1 MEKYIINVVL
11 HNSLKRYKCM
21 KYCNVYTYD
30 YLIQAKELLL
40 WVLHFTTLLIEH
52 SFSRHLYNSME
63 HLVTL
68 LSSCDMHVVLGVLN
82 LLYMFSKRSNF
93 ITRLNSDK
101 RQALLSRL
109 NHLAEVSDFNLYF
122 EDIICQSIIHS
133 DFAIIEL
140 GRQGKW
146 FWLSRML
153 QGISR
158 KGKCV

>member
-1 MEKYIINVVL
+1 MLVQWIIL
-11 HNSLKRYKCM
+11 ITWF
-21 KYCNVYTYD
+21 CNLT
-30 YLIQAKELLL
+30 QAKELLL
-40 WVLHFTTLLIEH
+40 LVLQFTTMLIEH

-109 NHLAEVSDFNLYF
+109 NHLAEVSDFIFIFWDDSVQFIVYIYYLT
-122 EDIICQSIIHS
+122 IV
-133 DFAIIEL
+133 EL
-140 GRQGKW
+140 GRKGKRFW
-146 FWLSRML
+146 FSRLL

-158 KGKCV
+158 KGKYAV

>member
-1 MEKYIINVVL
+1 MMI
-11 HNSLKRYKCM
+11 NSLFS
-21 KYCNVYTYD
+21 
-30 YLIQAKELLL
+30 QAKELLL

-93 ITRLNSDK
+93 ITRLNNDK

-109 NHLAEVSDFNLYF
+109 NHLAEVSDFNSYVYVWCKLIYNYL
-122 EDIICQSIIHS
+122 IIT
-133 DFAIIEL
+133 FIIEL
-140 GRQGKW
+140 GRKGKRFW
-146 FWLSRML
+146 FSRLL

-158 KGKCV
+158 KSKLYIII

>member
-1 MEKYIINVVL
+1 MVIAP
-11 HNSLKRYKCM
+11 
-21 KYCNVYTYD
+21 
-30 YLIQAKELLL
+30 QAKELLL

-109 NHLAEVSDFNLYF
+109 HHLAEVCTLF
-122 EDIICQSIIHS
+122 IHS
-133 DFAIIEL
+133 SVFIRKIL
-140 GRQGKW
+140 ITNT
-146 FWLSRML
+146 L
-153 QGISR
+153 QLVSNNVALILYNLVVS
-158 KGKCV
+158 

>member
-1 MEKYIINVVL
+1 MEYLTCVCVHIYIIINF
-11 HNSLKRYKCM
+11 
-21 KYCNVYTYD
+21 
-30 YLIQAKELLL
+30 IQAKELLL

-109 NHLAEVSDFNLYF
+109 NHLAEVSDFNSYF
-122 EDIICQSIIHS
+122 EDTICQSIIYS
-133 DFAIIEL
+133 KFIIEL

-158 KGKCV
+158 KSKCMQLMHNCALN